1 MEEIPEKWG
10 GGVGGQGDAA
20 TMKARE
26 ERDPKGPQPTQLSV
40 TETAESVEEGRGF
53 LVVDLEENISSK
65 W

>member
-1 MEEIPEKWG
+1 
-10 GGVGGQGDAA
+10 
-20 TMKARE
+20 MKARE
-26 ERDPKGPQPTQLSV
+26 EGDPKGPLPTQLSV